1 MIEHLRGQL
10 LSVEGDHVVVDV
22 AGVGY
27 GLDVPASTAERLP
40 AAGGETA
47 LHVTMVVK
55 EDAFELY
62 GFASIAEKRVFEI
75 LFGVSGIGP
84 RTALDI
90 LSQITVRELVGAIQ
104 SGNVEALVR
113 VPGIGPKK
121 AERLILELKGRLK
134 RLLPY
139 VEARPRPAS
148 AVGGNGVSD
157 DEGALADADAAPL
170 DGPTGSLFADAVA
183 ALEALGFKPPV
194 ASRCVATALRAAG
207 DRALTVQELVKA
219 ALQSKG

>member
-1 MIEHLRGQL
+1 MIEHLRGQV

-22 AGVGY
+22 GGVGY

-62 GFASIAEKRVFEI
+62 GFASVAEKRVFEI
-75 LFGVSGIGP
+75 LFSVSGIGP

-90 LSQITVRELVGAIQ
+90 LSQVTVRELVNAIQ
-104 SGNVEALVR
+104 TGHVEALTHVS
-113 VPGIGPKK
+113 GIGPKK

-139 VEARPRPAS
+139 VESRTAPA
-148 AVGGNGVSD
+148 AGPGGPGS
-157 DEGALADADAAPL
+157 EGAQADRGNEFPAGAE
-170 DGPTGSLFADAVA
+170 GSLFADAVA

-219 ALQSKG
+219 ALQNKG

>member
-1 MIEHLRGQL
+1 MIERLRGQL
-10 LSVEGDHVVVDV
+10 LSVEGEHVVVEV
-22 AGVGY
+22 GGIGY
-27 GLDVPASTAERLP
+27 GLDVPASTVERLP
-40 AAGGETA
+40 EPGSEAT
-47 LHVTMVVK
+47 LHVTMVVR

-62 GFASIAEKRVFEI
+62 GFASMAEKRVFEI

-113 VPGIGPKK
+113 IPGIGPKK

-139 VEARPRPAS
+139 VEARPSAAS
-148 AVGGNGVSD
+148 PGAGASG
-157 DEGALADADAAPL
+157 DEGSPADANAAPL

-207 DRALTVQELVKA
+207 ARTLTVQELVKA